1 MRQRWAGCR
10 REAQQSEKRAARLH
24 WGPRQLLTRFGHS
37 TSGKY
42 QCNFSPTVKQNSL
55 ADRCPKKRRRA
66 EVSVSSIGSPG
77 AVGRHGFNPEIDHGS
92 YRRCRWHCMLHIRA
106 LPTACVLTGRTRLMP
121 RLIGFVCAAL
131 LFTHQVGSAETPT
144 QDERQALAPNGKL
157 RAAVLITNP
166 IYVIKDESSGELRGV
181 SIDLVREM
189 ARRIGVP
196 FETVAYTS
204 AGALVAS
211 ATAGQW
217 DITFVG
223 IPVGERHMELSPPYV
238 QIEMGYLVPK
248 DSLISTTTEV
258 DTTGIRIAVQE
269 KGGADTLLTPTLKR
283 ATLVRRSTI
292 AEAVEAVRSGDADAM
307 AAIKTYLIPTS
318 QRLSGSRVLDGRIAV
333 EGIAI
338 GVPKGNVLSA
348 AYVRRFIEQ
357 VKTEGFVKAAVV
369 KAGIRG
375 LEAAP

>member
-1 MRQRWAGCR
+1 MR
-10 REAQQSEKRAARLH
+10 RAAFSSAR
-24 WGPRQLLTRFGHS
+24 
-37 TSGKY
+37 TS
-42 QCNFSPTVKQNSL
+42 
-55 ADRCPKKRRRA
+55 
-66 EVSVSSIGSPG
+66 
-77 AVGRHGFNPEIDHGS
+77 
-92 YRRCRWHCMLHIRA
+92 A
-106 LPTACVLTGRTRLMP
+106 LG
-121 RLIGFVCAAL
+121 IAL
-131 LFTHQVGSAETPT
+131 LLFAHQAGSAETPT
-144 QDERQALAPNGKL
+144 QQERQALAPSGKL

-166 IYVIKDESSGELRGV
+166 IYVIKDELSGELRGV

-211 ATAGQW
+211 ATSGQW

-248 DSLISTTTEV
+248 DSLISTITEV
-258 DTTGIRIAVQE
+258 DQPGIRIALQE

-292 AEAVEAVRSGDADAM
+292 AEAVEALRSGNADAM
-307 AAIKTYLIPTS
+307 AAIKTYLFPTS
-318 QRLSGSRVLDGRIAV
+318 LRLSGSRVLDGRIAV

-357 VKTEGFVKAAVV
+357 VKTEGFVKAAVE

-375 LEAAP
+375 LETAL

>member
-1 MRQRWAGCR
+1 
-10 REAQQSEKRAARLH
+10 
-24 WGPRQLLTRFGHS
+24 
-37 TSGKY
+37 
-42 QCNFSPTVKQNSL
+42 
-55 ADRCPKKRRRA
+55 
-66 EVSVSSIGSPG
+66 
-77 AVGRHGFNPEIDHGS
+77 
-92 YRRCRWHCMLHIRA
+92 
-106 LPTACVLTGRTRLMP
+106 MP
-121 RLIGFVCAAL
+121 RLIRFVCAAL
-131 LFTHQVGSAETPT
+131 LFAHQVDAAETPT
-144 QDERQALAPNGKL
+144 QEERQALAPNGKL
-157 RAAVLITNP
+157 RAALLITNP

-211 ATAGQW
+211 ATSGQW

-248 DSLISTTTEV
+248 GSLISTITEV
-258 DTTGIRIAVQE
+258 DKSGIRIAVQE
-269 KGGADTLLTPTLKR
+269 KGGADTLLTPTIKR

-292 AEAVEAVRSGDADAM
+292 AEAVEALRSDNADAM
-307 AAIKTYLIPTS
+307 AAIKTYLFPTS
-318 QRLSGSRVLDGRIAV
+318 LRLPGSRVLDGRIAV

-338 GVPKGNVLSA
+338 GVPKGNALSA
-348 AYVRRFIEQ
+348 AYVRSFIEQ
-357 VKTEGFVKAAVV
+357 VKTEGFVKAAVE
-369 KAGIRG
+369 KAGIQG